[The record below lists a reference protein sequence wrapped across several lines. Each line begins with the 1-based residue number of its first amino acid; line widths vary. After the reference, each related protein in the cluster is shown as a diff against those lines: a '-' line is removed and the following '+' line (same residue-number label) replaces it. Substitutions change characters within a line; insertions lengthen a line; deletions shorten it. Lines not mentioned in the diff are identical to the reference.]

1 VGRVLEY
8 SNNKKWDV
16 TDLPISQEIQD
27 YISESTTRFGLTE
40 AQIREDILQKFDF
53 IDNIVIRMNGDVVLE
68 IFD

>member
-1 VGRVLEY
+1 MGRVLEY